1 MGGEDCSGEGLEV
14 REEGAEKSIS
24 TRAGDSESLGL
35 IGASVKVPGS
45 SCLKLALAEGS
56 VVVSSA
62 AICARHAALVVS
74 SGSEIV
80 RYWRRFGGLGGTAA
94 LL

>member
-1 MGGEDCSGEGLEV
+1 M

-45 SCLKLALAEGS
+45 SCPKLALAEGS
-56 VVVSSA
+56 VAVSSA
-62 AICARHAALVVS
+62 AICARHAAPLVVS
-74 SGSEIV
+74 GGLEIV